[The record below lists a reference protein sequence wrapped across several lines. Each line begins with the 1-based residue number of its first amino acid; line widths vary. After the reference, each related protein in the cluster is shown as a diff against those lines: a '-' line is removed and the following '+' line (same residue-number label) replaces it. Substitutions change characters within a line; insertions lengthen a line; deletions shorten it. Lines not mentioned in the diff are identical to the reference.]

1 MRKVNRL
8 ELRQLIMEEYTFA
21 AIAKSAKSN
30 PGKTYAYYDKKA
42 KLLHIIKG
50 EETETIEG
58 VENTE
63 DVQRIARK
71 IGAVGNVY
79 GV

>member
-1 MRKVNRL
+1 MRKVSRL
-8 ELRQLIMEEYTFA
+8 QLRQLIMEEYNFA

-30 PGKTYAYYDKKA
+30 PGKTYAYYDEKA

-63 DVQRIARK
+63 DVQGIARK